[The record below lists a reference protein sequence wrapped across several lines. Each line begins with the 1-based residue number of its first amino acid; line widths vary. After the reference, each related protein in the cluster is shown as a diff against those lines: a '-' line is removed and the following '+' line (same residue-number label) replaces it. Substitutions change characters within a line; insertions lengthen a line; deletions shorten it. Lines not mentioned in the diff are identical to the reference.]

1 MTEEA
6 PARPKIPMPRPPEW
20 LDAHLAEPRRQQ
32 SYSPLIDFPKCRSC
46 THIEHGLPCTALGGA
61 CTCESSYAT
70 RDDSWRPVGTFRVEC
85 DAEAAMHVF
94 GCDGWVAKAI
104 IGLAP
109 VAGRLRRLMHGG
121 GRDA

>member
-20 LDAHLAEPRRQQ
+20 LDDWLDTPRREQG
-32 SYSPLIDFPKCRSC
+32 YSAVIEFPKCRSC
-46 THIEHGLPCTALGGA
+46 RHPEHGLPCRT
-61 CTCESSYAT
+61 CTCESSYTAQ
-70 RDDSWRPVGTFRVEC
+70 DDSWRPVGTFRVDR
-85 DAEAAMHVF
+85 DAEAAMHFF

-109 VAGRLRRLMHGG
+109 VAARLRRLMHGG
-121 GRDA
+121 GREEHR